1 MVMASSERSKSYAS
15 PEAVLSHPTLIRAEK
30 IEILR
35 QWEYDAAEQEVAT
48 EEGMPGG
55 NGSML
60 QWVTIALA
68 SLIGPDAILASAPTK
83 QRPPSRRDG
92 SDE

>member
-1 MVMASSERSKSYAS
+1 MASTERSMSYPS
-15 PEAVLSHPTLIRAEK
+15 PEAVLSHPTLARIEK
-30 IEILR
+30 IELLR

-60 QWVTIALA
+60 QRVTIALA
-68 SLIGPDAILASAPTK
+68 SLIGPDAVLASAPTK
-83 QRPPSRRDG
+83 QRPSLRRDG
-92 SDE
+92 DDE